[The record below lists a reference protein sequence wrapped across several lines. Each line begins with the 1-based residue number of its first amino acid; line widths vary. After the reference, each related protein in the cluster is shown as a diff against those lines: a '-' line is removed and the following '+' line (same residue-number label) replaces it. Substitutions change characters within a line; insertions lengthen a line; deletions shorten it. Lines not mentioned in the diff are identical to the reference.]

1 VQKGTIKQNRS
12 CKSTLTA
19 PQKMMTPLT
28 SSKVIRHAN
37 AQVIAQQWELSCGG
51 AVWAALKAALAA
63 ISPAM
68 VTTSRM
74 RVTPKLS
81 GGGS

>member
-1 VQKGTIKQNRS
+1 VSFVFAYIFFAISVIETRTCAKRHYKQNRS

-51 AVWAALKAALAA
+51 AVWAAL
-63 ISPAM
+63 
-68 VTTSRM
+68 
-74 RVTPKLS
+74 
-81 GGGS
+81 

>member
-51 AVWAALKAALAA
+51 AVWAAL
-63 ISPAM
+63 
-68 VTTSRM
+68 
-74 RVTPKLS
+74 
-81 GGGS
+81 